1 MPGAPLRLL
10 PVWEYRPQL
19 DGLRFVAVMLVLAF
33 HAGMVSM
40 SGGFIGVDLFF
51 VLSGFLVTNVILDE
65 VDRQGSFSVG
75 AFYGRR
81 VRRLLPAAVLAITA
95 TCVLAVLVTPEASRL
110 SMVSDARAALL
121 YFANWQFIADAN
133 DYFGDGI
140 SASPFLHYWSLSIE
154 EQYYIVY
161 PLLIF
166 LVLIKARQSER
177 RVGLLL
183 AVLTAV
189 SVALQ
194 VHAAANDVNF
204 AYYATQTRI
213 YQPLA
218 GCVLA
223 IALRGLGR
231 RGTTESGGVGGLV
244 GTLGVVG
251 VVVLASGWLDLSE
264 SVRGLL
270 CTVAALAAVG
280 GLCLAPTTP
289 VSRALSWSVPRYLGQ
304 ISYGT
309 YLWHWP
315 VILVI
320 AQLFDVRPIVLALM
334 ATAVA
339 TGLAALSFQV
349 FETPIRRSRSLARTP
364 WPVVLSGLA
373 VSVLVAAV
381 VVPVVLE
388 SDRQPVVVASGPGGG
403 PAVGVPD
410 RAQDGEVAAALA
422 DLDKP
427 VPKDIDFREL
437 ADDEGEVGPQCAD
450 GTPESCVVVGDND
463 GPLVVLIGDSHAA
476 MLATA
481 LHRLADE
488 RGFRLSTNILN
499 NCPWQ
504 DGINVTRVG
513 QARQDECAQMRS
525 RFYDEILPAM
535 DADLVVT
542 VGKARSDGHW
552 ARDTEADDA
561 AEHPDETFRQMLLRK
576 SQESVEK
583 LRDTGARVLLM
594 HSVFGTGGYDIGGPD
609 PLDCLGVAKTQ
620 ADCAVVPPTTRPP
633 VDSFYEYFTTI
644 YPDVF
649 SAELRD
655 AYCPGRVLC
664 APIVDG
670 EVTWHDA
677 DHLSRG
683 LVLSIRRQIW
693 AQMQDS
699 GAFDGLDLG

>member
-1 MPGAPLRLL
+1 LL
-10 PVWEYRPQL
+10 PVWDYRPQL

-33 HAGMVSM
+33 HAGMGSV

-51 VLSGFLVTNVILDE
+51 VLSGFLVTNVILSE
-65 VDRQGSFSVG
+65 VDRRGSFSIG
-75 AFYGRR
+75 SFYGRR
-81 VRRLLPAAVLAITA
+81 VRRLLPAAVLAITV
-95 TCVLAVLVTPEASRL
+95 TCVLAVLVTPEASRI
-110 SMVSDARAALL
+110 SMVSDARASLL
-121 YFANWQFIADAN
+121 YYANWQFIADAN

-140 SASPFLHYWSLSIE
+140 STSPFLHYWSLSIE

-161 PLLIF
+161 PLVLF
-166 LVLIKARQSER
+166 LVLAKARQSER
-177 RVGLLL
+177 RLGVLLAALTLVSVGLQLF
-183 AVLTAV
+183 
-189 SVALQ
+189 
-194 VHAAANDVNF
+194 HAASDVNF

-223 IALRGLGR
+223 IALRELGR
-231 RGTTESGGVGGLV
+231 RGVRESRRAGALA
-244 GTLGVVG
+244 GTLGVLG
-251 VVVLASGWLDLSE
+251 VVLLASSWVDVDE

-280 GLCLAPTTP
+280 GVCLAPLTP
-289 VSRALSWSVPRYLGQ
+289 VSRVLSWSVPRYLGQ

-320 AQLFDVRPIVLALM
+320 AQLFDVRPLVLALM

-364 WPVVLSGLA
+364 WPVVLSGLTA
-373 VSVLVAAV
+373 SVLVAAV
-381 VVPVVLE
+381 VVPAVLE
-388 SDRQPVVVASGPGGG
+388 SDRQPVVVASGPGGS
-403 PAVGVPD
+403 AVGVPD
-410 RAQDGEVAAALA
+410 HASETGDIAKALA

-427 VPKDIDFREL
+427 VPKDIDFEAL
-437 ADDEGEVGPQCAD
+437 AKDEGEVGPQCAD
-450 GTPESCVVVGDND
+450 GTPESCVVVDDND

-488 RGFRLSTNILN
+488 KGFRLSTNILN

-513 QARQDECAQMRS
+513 QERQDECSQMRS

-535 DADLVVT
+535 DADVVVT
-542 VGKARSDGHW
+542 IGKARSDGHW
-552 ARDTEADDA
+552 ARDTDADDA
-561 AEHPDETFRQMLLRK
+561 AEHPDETFDQMLLRK
-576 SQESVEK
+576 SEESVEK
-583 LRDTGARVLLM
+583 IRDTGARVLLM

-609 PLDCLGVAKTQ
+609 PLDCLSVATKQ
-620 ADCAVVPPTTRPP
+620 ADCAVVPPTVRPP
-633 VDSFYEYFTTI
+633 VDSFYDYLTTTI
-644 YPDVF
+644 PGVH
-649 SAELRD
+649 SAEIRD

-664 APIVDG
+664 APVVDG

-677 DHLSRG
+677 DHLSQG
-683 LVLSIRRQIW
+683 LVLAIRQQIW
-693 AQMQDS
+693 AQLKES
-699 GAFDGLDLG
+699 GAFDGLGV

>member
-1 MPGAPLRLL
+1 
-10 PVWEYRPQL
+10 
-19 DGLRFVAVMLVLAF
+19 MLVLAF
-33 HAGMVSM
+33 HAGMTSV

-51 VLSGFLVTNVILDE
+51 VLSGFLVTNVILSE
-65 VDRQGSFSVG
+65 VDRSGSFSLG
-75 AFYGRR
+75 GFYARR

-140 SASPFLHYWSLSIE
+140 GASPFLHYWSLSIE

-166 LVLIKARQSER
+166 LVLVKARQSER

-183 AVLTAV
+183 GLLTVV
-189 SVALQ
+189 SVGLQ
-194 VHAAANDVNF
+194 LQAAASDVNF

-223 IALRGLGR
+223 IALRELGR
-231 RGTTESGGVGGLV
+231 RGTTEGRGLAGAVGS
-244 GTLGVVG
+244 LGVLG
-251 VVVLASGWLDLSE
+251 VVVLASGWIDLSE
-264 SVRGLL
+264 SARGLL

-280 GLCLAPTTP
+280 GLCLAPRTP
-289 VSRALSWSVPRYLGQ
+289 LSRVLSWSVPRYLGQ

-320 AQLFDVRPIVLALM
+320 AQLFDVRPLVLALM

-349 FETPIRRSRSLARTP
+349 FETPIRRSRRLGRTS
-364 WPVVLSGLA
+364 WPVVLAGLTA
-373 VSVLVAAV
+373 SVLAAAV

-388 SDRQPVVVASGPGGG
+388 SDRQPVVVASGPGAG
-403 PAVGVPD
+403 PAIGVPD
-410 RAQDGEVAAALA
+410 RAPGEAAAALA
-422 DLDKP
+422 DLDQP
-427 VPKDIDFREL
+427 VPKDIDFAEL
-437 ADDEGEVGPQCAD
+437 ARDEGEIGPQCAD
-450 GTPESCVVVGDND
+450 GTPESCAVVDDND

-488 RGFRLSTNILN
+488 KGFRLSTNILN

-504 DGINVTRVG
+504 DGVDVTRVG
-513 QARQDECAQMRS
+513 QARQDECSQQRS
-525 RFYDEILPAM
+525 RFYDEILPEL
-535 DADLVVT
+535 DADVVVT

-552 ARDTEADDA
+552 ARDTAADDA
-561 AEHPDETFRQMLLRK
+561 ADHPDETFRQMLLRK
-576 SQESVEK
+576 SQESVEA
-583 LRDTGARVLLM
+583 LRDSGARVLLV

-609 PLDCLGVAKTQ
+609 PLDCLGVAKKQ
-620 ADCAVVPPTTRPP
+620 ADCAVVPPSTRPP
-633 VDSFYEYFTTI
+633 VDSFYDYFTTT
-644 YPDVF
+644 YPGVF

-670 EVTWHDA
+670 EVTWHDP

-683 LVLSIRRQIW
+683 LVLSVRKQIW
-693 AQMQDS
+693 AELTDS
-699 GAFDGLDLG
+699 GAFEGLGVG

>member
-223 IALRGLGR
+223 IALRELGR
-231 RGTTESGGVGGLV
+231 RGTTESGGAGGLL

-349 FETPIRRSRSLARTP
+349 FETPDPAQSQP
-364 WPVVLSGLA
+364 GPYA
-373 VSVLVAAV
+373 VAGGALR
-381 VVPVVLE
+381 PGRE
-388 SDRQPVVVASGPGGG
+388 RPGGG
-403 PAVGVPD
+403 GRRAGGARERPAAGRGGVRSRGRPGG
-410 RAQDGEVAAALA
+410 RRTRPGAGRRGRRGAGRPRQAGA
-422 DLDKP
+422 
-427 VPKDIDFREL
+427 
-437 ADDEGEVGPQCAD
+437 EG
-450 GTPESCVVVGDND
+450 
-463 GPLVVLIGDSHAA
+463 
-476 MLATA
+476 
-481 LHRLADE
+481 HRLPGAGRR
-488 RGFRLSTNILN
+488 RGRGRSAV
-499 NCPWQ
+499 CRRHP
-504 DGINVTRVG
+504 RVV
-513 QARQDECAQMRS
+513 R
-525 RFYDEILPAM
+525 
-535 DADLVVT
+535 
-542 VGKARSDGHW
+542 
-552 ARDTEADDA
+552 
-561 AEHPDETFRQMLLRK
+561 
-576 SQESVEK
+576 
-583 LRDTGARVLLM
+583 
-594 HSVFGTGGYDIGGPD
+594 
-609 PLDCLGVAKTQ
+609 
-620 ADCAVVPPTTRPP
+620 
-633 VDSFYEYFTTI
+633 
-644 YPDVF
+644 
-649 SAELRD
+649 
-655 AYCPGRVLC
+655 
-664 APIVDG
+664 
-670 EVTWHDA
+670 
-677 DHLSRG
+677 RG
-683 LVLSIRRQIW
+683 RRQRRT
-693 AQMQDS
+693 AG
-699 GAFDGLDLG
+699 GADRR